1 MKIKHITPR
10 LIALL
15 LAAFTVISLVAC
27 SSGDMNKTTEP
38 SDNLAWSENSAG
50 GMEGGMKDESITP
63 DSPDREYDRKII
75 RRVDMSCETK
85 AFDDALSMIMATLST
100 YGGHV

>member
-27 SSGDMNKTTEP
+27 SSGDKSSSP
-38 SDNLAWSENSAG
+38 SDSLAWG
-50 GMEGGMKDESITP
+50 
-63 DSPDREYDRKII
+63 
-75 RRVDMSCETK
+75 
-85 AFDDALSMIMATLST
+85 
-100 YGGHV
+100 